1 MPNRIAPIVLAAA
14 LLALPGPADAH
25 RRAPHHRVHKAT
37 PIRPP
42 IPLPRPRPQVT
53 IPSPFEGQP
62 IPFLEFMGGIHQ
74 TSGQPQPDPADPA
87 GVYLGGFFRG

>member
-62 IPFLEFMGGIHQ
+62 IPFLELMGGIHQ
-74 TSGQPQPDPADPA
+74 TPDQPQPATADPA